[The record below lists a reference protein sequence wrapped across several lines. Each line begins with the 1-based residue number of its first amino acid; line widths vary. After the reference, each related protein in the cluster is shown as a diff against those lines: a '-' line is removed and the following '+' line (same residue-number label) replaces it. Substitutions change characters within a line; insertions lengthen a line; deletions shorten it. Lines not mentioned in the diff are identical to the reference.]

1 MDPLEGSG
9 WIFFPPVEMVI
20 EFELDQNRISC

>member
-9 WIFFPPVEMVI
+9 WTIFPPVEMVV
-20 EFELDQNRISC
+20 EFELDQNQISC